1 MSLNR
6 KLLLAMLVVLVGLG
20 IGYVSLSNWSNARYS
35 QEVTQRLNAMIAQYV
50 VAEED
55 FFANGTANLDA
66 LQHVAQMAMIIN
78 PAVEVYL
85 LDTDGR
91 ILGHGVPAEQVRLER
106 VNIEPLEQ
114 YLRDGG
120 AVRGPVF
127 GDDPRDSESQ
137 RVFSVAPVMA
147 DGELAGY
154 LYVVLGGAT
163 YQSIAEAVHE
173 SHILRVYVAAAVA
186 LLLFAVLTSVL
197 VFSFLTRR
205 LSTLVKRVDAFS
217 ASGFLEPVVFPTP
230 RGRADE
236 IDFLAS
242 TFNELSATVVE
253 HISRLKQTDRTRRE
267 LIANVS
273 HDLRTPIASM
283 QGYIDTLLIKH
294 DTLSAQQRDS
304 YLRVASKH
312 GCYLGKLVDD
322 LFELSCLDSG
332 LVKPKREVFSMNE
345 LVQDVVQ
352 KYQLQ
357 AAQARIRLEQD
368 IDGDLSL
375 VDADIGMIQQV
386 LENLISNALKHTP
399 VSGKVSLS
407 VVPGKGAV
415 VTTIADT
422 GMGIPNDDLPYIFD
436 RAYKASNSASNLR
449 ANAGLGLAIV
459 KKILE
464 LHHAPISVHSHV
476 GAGCAFRFELPVAV
490 GQH

>member
-35 QEVTQRLNAMIAQYV
+35 QEVAQRLNAMIAQYV

-91 ILGHGVPAEQVRLER
+91 ILGHGVPAEQVRLDR

-114 YLRDGG
+114 YLREGG
-120 AVRGPVF
+120 VVRGPVF

-137 RVFSVAPVMA
+137 RVFSVAPVKS

-173 SHILRVYVAAAVA
+173 SHILRVYVAA
-186 LLLFAVLTSVL
+186 
-197 VFSFLTRR
+197 
-205 LSTLVKRVDAFS
+205 
-217 ASGFLEPVVFPTP
+217 
-230 RGRADE
+230 
-236 IDFLAS
+236 
-242 TFNELSATVVE
+242 
-253 HISRLKQTDRTRRE
+253 
-267 LIANVS
+267 
-273 HDLRTPIASM
+273 
-283 QGYIDTLLIKH
+283 
-294 DTLSAQQRDS
+294 
-304 YLRVASKH
+304 
-312 GCYLGKLVDD
+312 
-322 LFELSCLDSG
+322 
-332 LVKPKREVFSMNE
+332 
-345 LVQDVVQ
+345 
-352 KYQLQ
+352 
-357 AAQARIRLEQD
+357 
-368 IDGDLSL
+368 
-375 VDADIGMIQQV
+375 
-386 LENLISNALKHTP
+386 
-399 VSGKVSLS
+399 
-407 VVPGKGAV
+407 AV

-449 ANAGLGLAIV
+449 ANAGLRLAIV

-476 GAGCAFRFELPVAV
+476 GAGCAFRFELPVTA
-490 GQH
+490 GQN

>member
-20 IGYVSLSNWSNARYS
+20 VGYVSLSNWSNARYS

-85 LDTDGR
+85 LDAGGR
-91 ILGHGVPAEQVRLER
+91 ILGHGFPTEQMQLDR
-106 VNIEPLEQ
+106 VNIAPLEQ
-114 YLRDGG
+114 YLREGG

-127 GDDPRDSESQ
+127 GDDPRDGESQ

-147 DGELAGY
+147 DAELAGY

-163 YQSIAEAVHE
+163 YQGIAEAVHE

-186 LLLFAVLTSVL
+186 LLLFAVLSSVL

-205 LSTLVKRVDAFS
+205 LSTLVKRVEAFS
-217 ASGFLEPVVFPTP
+217 ASGFLEPVEFSTP

-236 IDFLAS
+236 IDFLAV
-242 TFNELSATVVE
+242 TFNELSATVVD
-253 HISRLKQTDRTRRE
+253 HIKRLKQTDRTRRE

-294 DTLSAQQRDS
+294 DELSPKQRDT

-312 GCYLGKLVDD
+312 GRYLGKLVDD

-357 AAQARIRLEQD
+357 AAQARVRLEQD

-399 VSGKVSLS
+399 ASGKVSLS
-407 VVPGKGAV
+407 VVPGKDAV

-422 GMGIPNDDLPYIFD
+422 GTGM
-436 RAYKASNSASNLR
+436 
-449 ANAGLGLAIV
+449 GLGLAIV

-476 GAGCAFRFELPVAV
+476 GAGCAFRFELPTAAV
-490 GQH
+490 QN